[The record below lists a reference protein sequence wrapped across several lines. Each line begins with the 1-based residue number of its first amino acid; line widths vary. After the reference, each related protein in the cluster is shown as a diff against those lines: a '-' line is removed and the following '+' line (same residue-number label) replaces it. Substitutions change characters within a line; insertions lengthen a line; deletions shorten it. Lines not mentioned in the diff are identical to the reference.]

1 MRMLTASFLAVFS
14 AAAAAMMSP
23 APASAAPNACTL
35 VTTAEA
41 SAAMGVASLPG
52 KARPTRHGTSCRWYS
67 PDHKMNVFVQT
78 IGPGDMISAGQA
90 GGKAVPGIGDR
101 AVWAYGSLFVQKGGN
116 YAQIALYLKPAS
128 MEKMDPAVIPLAKTA
143 AGRM

>member
-1 MRMLTASFLAVFS
+1 MLTASFLAAASV
-14 AAAAAMMSP
+14 AAAAMTTSM
-23 APASAAPNACTL
+23 PASAAPNACTL

-41 SAAMGVASLPG
+41 SAAMGVTSLPG
-52 KARPTRHGTSCRWYS
+52 KARPTRHGTSCRYYS

-78 IGPGDMISAGQA
+78 AEPDDMIGAGQL
-90 GGKAVPGIGDR
+90 GGKPIAGVGDK
-101 AVWAYGSLFVQKGGN
+101 AVWALGSLYVKKGSN

-128 MEKMDPAVIPLAKTA
+128 MQKMDPAVIPLAKTA